1 MTETTHVALA
11 EQFRTLIPNRFVVLL
26 NGRRVYPGACETL
39 RGSCILVL
47 PDSGKGA
54 EPNDE
59 RLEDLHSYFPTTKQP
74 DFAIPRL

>member
-1 MTETTHVALA
+1 VTKTTHVALA

-47 PDSGKGA
+47 PDSRKNA

-59 RLEDLHSYFPTTKQP
+59 RLEDMHSHFPATKQT